1 MAEMVTTLAMVFVV
15 AGVMLLLAN
24 HLSVSTIPS
33 YILAGILVG
42 PVIDQLTVLELAQWG
57 IAFLVFVF
65 GTRIDFQA
73 IRAVLRDSELAAMAQ
88 ITIVGPV
95 GFVVATLFGF
105 DPLNA
110 VYFAAAGTLSSTLA
124 GRELLERTAGPSLVH
139 DRLASSIHLF
149 DDLVAIILLLVISAD
164 SYTSDA
170 IAANVGYGVVLIA
183 IGLFVYRY
191 GFDLLVRLADGSA
204 ELVLM
209 SCISILFAFLAAA
222 NFVGLSIVVGA
233 FAAGIAVR
241 RDGTNALEVFNGIQS
256 LRDFFVAIFFVTVG
270 ALVSVPTLEV
280 VVISAALI
288 GLVLVVNPFI
298 TMLSLLYEG
307 YDARTVHLVG
317 TSTNQVSEMSLILVI
332 EAALIATIDEALFD
346 SIIITAA
353 VTMVL
358 MSVIRKYEGSLYEE
372 LFSNMMEGRQT
383 IKIDRRS
390 DVDETLRNHVI
401 VVGYGR
407 QGRSIVETCKQYDR
421 EYVVIENDPLLWDD
435 VRMECDNDV
444 RGDALSDHSWV
455 VANASE
461 AALIVSTADYR
472 PTSEKIV
479 SLDVE
484 GDIILRSRS
493 IERAREWLE
502 RGAIYVAVP
511 DLLAS
516 DQLIDHVETLIG
528 GGVTTE
534 ELREDHFGELVAV
547 DEDLRERHEAGRFS
561 SS

>member
-1 MAEMVTTLAMVFVV
+1 MAEMVATLAMVFVI
-15 AGVMLLLAN
+15 AGLMLLLAN
-24 HLSVSTIPS
+24 RLSVSTIPA
-33 YILAGILVG
+33 YILAGVLVG
-42 PVIDQLTVLELAQWG
+42 PFVDQLTILELAQWG

-65 GTRIDFQA
+65 GTRIDFRA
-73 IRAVLRDSELAAMAQ
+73 IQGVLRDSELAAMAQ
-88 ITIVGPV
+88 LAIVGPI

-110 VYFAAAGTLSSTLA
+110 VYFAAAGTLSSTLV

-149 DDLVAIILLLVISAD
+149 DDLVAVVLLLVISAD
-164 SYTSDA
+164 SYTPDA
-170 IAANVGYGVVLIA
+170 IAANIGYGVILLVLA
-183 IGLFVYRY
+183 LFVYRY
-191 GFDLLVRLADGSA
+191 GFDLLVCLADGSA

-209 SCISILFAFLAAA
+209 GSISILFAFLAAA

-241 RDGTNALEVFNGIQS
+241 RDGTDALEVFNGIQS

-280 VVISAALI
+280 VVVSTALI

-307 YDARTVHLVG
+307 YDARAVHLVG
-317 TSTNQVSEMSLILVI
+317 TSTDQVSEMSLILVI
-332 EAALIATIDEALFD
+332 EAALIATIDVVLFD
-346 SIIITAA
+346 AIIIAA
-353 VTMVL
+353 AATMLL
-358 MSVIRKYEGSLYEE
+358 MSLIRKYEQSLYEE
-372 LFSNMMEGRQT
+372 LFSSLMEDRQT

-390 DVDETLRNHVI
+390 DVDEGLRDHVI

-407 QGRSIVETCKQYDR
+407 QGRRIVETCHQYDR

-435 VRMECDNDV
+435 VRVDCENYV
-444 RGDALSDHSWV
+444 RGDALSDHSWA
-455 VANASE
+455 VANASD
-461 AALIVSTADYR
+461 AALIVSTSDYR
-472 PTSEKIV
+472 PTAEQIV

-484 GDIILRSRS
+484 ADVMLRSRS
-493 IERAREWLE
+493 IERAREWLD

-516 DQLIDHVETLIG
+516 DQLIDHVETVVAG
-528 GGVTTE
+528 GSTTD
-534 ELREDHFGELVAV
+534 ELREEHLDELKNSSGNR
-547 DEDLRERHEAGRFS
+547 LRVFESALRD
-561 SS
+561 